1 MSSAAFIIE
10 YTSDGASWK
19 ATGIGSQR
27 YEIILV
33 KELVLKTNQ
42 LTTYVN

>member
-10 YTSDGASWK
+10 YTSDGTSWK

-27 YEIILV
+27 YEMILV
-33 KELVLKTNQ
+33 TELNQNTNQ